1 MRTPKSSAFELLY
14 GRLILQAQEIGH
26 LSPLELDQVKD
37 ALQVGETMKALKEY
51 VNQGLRTH

>member
-26 LSPLELDQVKD
+26 LSPLEMEQVKD
-37 ALQVGETMKALKEY
+37 ALQVGETMKALMEY
-51 VNQGLRTH
+51 GD